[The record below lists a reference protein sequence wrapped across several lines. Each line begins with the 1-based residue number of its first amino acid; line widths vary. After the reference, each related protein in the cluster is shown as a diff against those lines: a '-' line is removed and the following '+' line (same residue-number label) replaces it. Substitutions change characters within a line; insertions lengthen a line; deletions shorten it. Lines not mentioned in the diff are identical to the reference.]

1 MSGLLILMPG
11 IDYHI
16 NHGEPFIIITFAIP
30 SILLYGKAFAASDPT
45 KQIGPY
51 LRKVFQQILWEHTN
65 VLTESA
71 PTSLVG
77 ITFLQGLLLKVSH
90 NPSRTGLQ

>member
-1 MSGLLILMPG
+1 MVSHSSSL
-11 IDYHI
+11 
-16 NHGEPFIIITFAIP
+16 TFANFKHQYYHTEKHMQQVSP
-30 SILLYGKAFAASDPT
+30 QSWF
-45 KQIGPY
+45 GPY
-51 LRKVFQQILWEHTN
+51 LRNLVVKSVPTDLVGTHTKA
-65 VLTESA
+65 LTDSA